1 MNRVATLAT
10 AEKEKAIG
18 EHTSIVQMP
27 PERNEPSCLGGGVW
41 LVTGTVPTQK
51 STTADYCKGSQR
63 PAEGPHCSVLPFSVR
78 QVLVQVI

>member
-27 PERNEPSCLGGGVW
+27 PERNEPSCLGGGRCVHVCVCVCVF
-41 LVTGTVPTQK
+41 VTIPVSKGILILIPFCVSAHPK
-51 STTADYCKGSQR
+51 STRA
-63 PAEGPHCSVLPFSVR
+63 L
-78 QVLVQVI
+78 

>member
-27 PERNEPSCLGGGVW
+27 PERNEPSCLGGGEVA
-41 LVTGTVPTQK
+41 LHAK
-51 STTADYCKGSQR
+51 SC
-63 PAEGPHCSVLPFSVR
+63 PVLPLLSQWR
-78 QVLVQVI
+78 QKAKGAM

>member
-27 PERNEPSCLGGGVW
+27 PERNEPSCLGGGVHTPFH
-41 LVTGTVPTQK
+41 LATK
-51 STTADYCKGSQR
+51 FLISR
-63 PAEGPHCSVLPFSVR
+63 CSLMVMIMTS
-78 QVLVQVI
+78 

>member
-27 PERNEPSCLGGGVW
+27 PERNEPSCLGGGTYREV
-41 LVTGTVPTQK
+41 VRAKNSKTSPSV
-51 STTADYCKGSQR
+51 
-63 PAEGPHCSVLPFSVR
+63 AETWRSKR
-78 QVLVQVI
+78 QTSLWIRETRKETLDR

>member
-27 PERNEPSCLGGGVW
+27 PERNEPSCLGGGT
-41 LVTGTVPTQK
+41 LGAAAGGGPGGGLTLRYLGLGT
-51 STTADYCKGSQR
+51 
-63 PAEGPHCSVLPFSVR
+63 
-78 QVLVQVI
+78 

>member
-27 PERNEPSCLGGGVW
+27 PERNEPSCLGGGIGQY
-41 LVTGTVPTQK
+41 LRYDLK
-51 STTADYCKGSQR
+51 ICFRRSTTLRAG
-63 PAEGPHCSVLPFSVR
+63 
-78 QVLVQVI
+78 

>member
-27 PERNEPSCLGGGVW
+27 PERNEPSCFGGGA
-41 LVTGTVPTQK
+41 LGQ
-51 STTADYCKGSQR
+51 KGSR
-63 PAEGPHCSVLPFSVR
+63 TLEILGILKK
-78 QVLVQVI
+78 